1 MTAPNGIVKV
11 GPGDLVLSNTTAVGG
26 VGSQQLVVRE
36 GRLSGNGSKIWNV
49 VVEGSGVFAPG
60 NSPAVSEFGG
70 LIMGAETGFEFE
82 LTAIDEISDKI
93 VVAGDLTLG
102 GFIDIIDWEVDGL
115 GTMEV
120 GTYDLITWGGNLT
133 NNGVTLRTLPEGFFG
148 TLNLDLDRKVLEFEV
163 LSGVVAVPEPAT
175 IALLGVG
182 LPAMMWWRRRRRKEI
197 HG

>member
-1 MTAPNGIVKV
+1 M
-11 GPGDLVLSNTTAVGG
+11 
-26 VGSQQLVVRE
+26 
-36 GRLSGNGSKIWNV
+36 
-49 VVEGSGVFAPG
+49 
-60 NSPAVSEFGG
+60 SEFGG